1 MNTRRVLTHKL
12 DRARQCA
19 RPVSDAR
26 YTPAMS
32 ADSNDPTP
40 ALPKQHAPTHRE
52 LFLAFLQIGV
62 SAFGGALPWARR
74 VLVDDRKWLGDRE
87 FTDILTVCQ
96 AVPGPNVVNVSVFVG
111 TTFRGITG
119 GIAAFLGIVGIPLA
133 ILLALSQLYHTF
145 SYLPE
150 VKSAMNGMS
159 IVVTAYLVHMSL
171 KMAKPFYK
179 NLWAI
184 ALCIVAA
191 LLSAFA
197 HWHMALVLVACGAIG
212 VMLSKAGKLRDKS

>member
-1 MNTRRVLTHKL
+1 VLARELDQTRLH
-12 DRARQCA
+12 APA
-19 RPVSDAR
+19 VSYAR
-26 YTPAMS
+26 YTAPMS
-32 ADSNDPTP
+32 ADSENPTTQ
-40 ALPKQHAPTHRE
+40 LQTQQVPTHRE

-119 GIAAFLGIVGIPLA
+119 GIAAFLGIVGVPLA

-150 VKSAMNGMS
+150 VKSAMKGMS
-159 IVVTAYLVHMSL
+159 IVATAYLVYMSL

-184 ALCIVAA
+184 ALCIAAA

-212 VMLSKAGKLRDKS
+212 VVLSTTGKLRDKS